1 MSTLAENHKSALL
14 AEIEKLITAKVPA
27 AQRAQAKMFAAKY
40 CNEVDAE
47 DFVARGAADWAAL
60 SLSHLAF
67 GNEFQRGAPKMR
79 IFNPRLAEN
88 GWESTSTIIEFVND
102 DMPFLVDS
110 IAMEINRQGIAIELV
125 LHPLFDAAR
134 DKHGA
139 LTKLDDTKGGMH
151 VESWIHVE
159 IERITDPARI
169 KALGD
174 GLVSVLSD
182 VRATVE
188 DFPAMKG
195 MISEMLA
202 NMGGA
207 AKVVPL
213 EELDEAR
220 AFLSWIADNH
230 FTFLGYRDYELSQS
244 KGEDILKIVAKSGL
258 GILREPKL
266 GGVSQSFSE
275 LPQELKALARQP
287 HLLVL
292 TKANSRAT
300 VHRPGYLDYIGV
312 KRFDDKGNVIGE
324 RRMIGLYT
332 SSTYHADPKSIP
344 LLRRKISLLMAR
356 AGFPPSSHA
365 GKNLFS
371 ILETFPRDELFQ
383 IGDDELFDTVMGILR
398 LGERARTRMFV
409 RRDVYARFYSCLI
422 YLPRESYNTE
432 TRLKLQEI
440 LKRAFNGTSAEFN
453 VQLSESALARVHMLI
468 RTTPGAVPQIDIKAL
483 EAEVIFALR
492 KWEDGVFTLVSQSP
506 DLGEEV
512 ANQARREF
520 VLPFPAAYRE
530 DVSAAQAVADFMVA
544 KHLTDENPI
553 GMSLYRPADGS
564 NSASTANNTLR
575 FRLIKLGDAVP
586 LSGSLPM
593 LENMGVNV
601 ENERSY
607 VIGRNNLPPLH
618 IHDFGLTHSFAD
630 LNLEGVKTKFEA
642 SFAAI
647 WKREVEND
655 GFNRLTLAASLAA
668 DEVLL
673 LRAYAKYLKQTGFTF
688 SQQYIEQ
695 TLAKHAA
702 IAQQLVQLFHTR
714 FDPGYP
720 GERIDDE
727 KNIIAAIKET
737 LDAVT
742 NADEDR
748 ILRRFLAVMRAT
760 LRTNHYQPDKQG
772 ARKPY
777 VSFKIESAKV
787 PELPEPRPLFEIF
800 VYSPRFEGIH
810 LRGGKVARGGL
821 RWSDRPEDFR
831 TEVLGLV
838 KAQMVKNAVIV
849 PVGSKGGFV
858 LKMAPPSSDREA
870 YMKEGVACYQNF
882 LRGLLDITDNLV
894 KGAVVAP
901 QLVVRHDADDPYL
914 VVAADKG
921 TATFSDYANAI
932 SIEYGHWLGDAFA
945 SGGSV
950 GYDHKKMGITAKGA
964 WESVKRHFREI
975 TDVHADGIDT
985 QTTDFTVAGV
995 GDMSGDVFGNG
1006 MLLSK
1011 HIRLVAAFDHR
1022 HIFLDPNPNAAKS
1035 FKERERMF
1043 ALPRSSWEDYNK
1055 ELISTGGG
1063 VFSRGAKSITV
1074 TPEVKAALGIAGVG
1088 DAMTPIELMR
1098 AILKAPVDLFYNGG
1112 IGTYVKASYQ
1122 SNAEVGD
1129 RATDALRINGNE
1141 LRCKVVA
1148 EGGNLGFTQLGR
1160 VEYALAGGRINTDA
1174 IDNSAG
1180 VDCSDHEVNIKILV
1194 GAIIDAGKLAAQDR
1208 SAFLAEMT
1216 DEVGQLVLKDN
1227 YFQTQTLSVSGVR
1240 GDKLIDAQAR
1250 FIRRLEKTG
1259 RLNRAVEYLPTDEE
1273 MNERKAKK
1281 QGLTS
1286 PERAVL
1292 LAYSKMELFD
1302 ELMKS
1307 DLVDDKYVADA
1318 LTTYFPTALQQ
1329 KYASVMQK
1337 HPLKREI
1344 IATEI
1349 ANSTINRTG
1358 SVFVHRMQEE
1368 TGAMPAEV
1376 VRSFVLTRDIFLV
1389 GDLWNRIEALD
1400 SKVPAAVQNDML
1412 IDAGRL
1418 ILRGTL
1424 WFLRRRS
1431 ERMPIAKVLEF
1442 FAVGVATISDRL
1454 PEFLSTEDLKAL
1466 KESESILVTKG
1477 VPADVASAAARLEAI
1492 YAVLDIVEIS
1502 HEFKREVAL
1511 SAAVYFTLAGKLELR
1526 WLAGQIA
1533 SLPYQSHWQAMA
1545 RAAMRDDLANLQRQL
1560 ASGVLK
1566 LSHEVDDPAA
1576 LIQAWEKHHDKALSR
1591 MREVMADLKSA
1602 RESDL
1607 AMLSVM
1613 LRELRVLV

>member
-1 MSTLAENHKSALL
+1 MSTQAENRKSALL
-14 AEIEKLITAKVPA
+14 AEIEKLIAAKTSA
-27 AQRAQAKMFAAKY
+27 AQLEQAKLFVAKY
-40 CNEVDAE
+40 CNGVDAE
-47 DFVARGAADWAAL
+47 DFVARDAVEWAAL

-67 GNEFQRGAPKMR
+67 GSEFQRGAPKMR
-79 IFNPRLAEN
+79 IFTPRAVEN
-88 GWESTSTIIEFVND
+88 GWDAASTVIEFVND

-110 IAMEINRQGIAIELV
+110 IAMEINRQGIAIELI
-125 LHPLFDAAR
+125 LHPLFDATR
-134 DKHGA
+134 DQHGA
-139 LTKLDDTKGGMH
+139 LVKLDNVKGGQH
-151 VESWIHVE
+151 IESWIHVE

-174 GLVSVLSD
+174 GLVSVLGD
-182 VRATVE
+182 VRASVE
-188 DFPAMKG
+188 DFPLMKAKVAELL
-195 MISEMLA
+195 S

-220 AFLSWIADNH
+220 AFLAWTADNH
-230 FTFLGYRDYELSQS
+230 FTFLGYRDYELSEQ
-244 KGEDILKIVAKSGL
+244 KGVDVLKIVPKSGL

-266 GGVSQSFSE
+266 GGISQSFNE
-275 LPQELKALARQP
+275 LSPELKALARKPQ
-287 HLLVL
+287 LLVL

-332 SSTYHADPKSIP
+332 SSTYHADPHDIP
-344 LLRRKISLLMAR
+344 LLRRKISVVMGR

-383 IGDDELFDTVMGILR
+383 IGDEELYDTAMGILR

-422 YLPRESYNTE
+422 YLPRENYNTE
-432 TRLKLQEI
+432 TRVKLQEI
-440 LKRAFNGTSAEFN
+440 LKRAFNGVSAEFN
-453 VQLSESALARVHMLI
+453 VQLSESVLARIHMLI
-468 RTTPGAVPQIDIKAL
+468 RTAPGAAPQADIKAL
-483 EAEVIFALR
+483 EAEVIFAMR
-492 KWEDGVFTLVSQSP
+492 KWEDGVFTLLSQSP
-506 DLGEEV
+506 ALGEEV
-512 ANQARREF
+512 ANQARRDF

-530 DVSAAQAVADFMVA
+530 DVSAAQAVADFVTA
-544 KHLTDENPI
+544 QTLTAENPI
-553 GMSLYRPADGS
+553 GMSLYLPAA
-564 NSASTANNTLR
+564 ASDNALR

-586 LSGSLPM
+586 LSSSLPM
-593 LENMGVNV
+593 LENMGVKV

-607 VIGRNNLPPLH
+607 VIARNNLPPLH

-630 LNLEGVKTKFEA
+630 LDLDRIKEKFEA
-642 SFAAI
+642 AFAGI
-647 WKREVEND
+647 WKHEVEND
-655 GFNRLTLAASLAA
+655 GFNRLTLAASLAS
-668 DEVLL
+668 DEILL
-673 LRAYAKYLKQTGFTF
+673 LRSYAKYLKQTGFTF

-695 TLAKHAA
+695 TLAKHAT
-702 IAQQLVQLFHTR
+702 ITQQLVQLFHAR
-714 FDPGYP
+714 FDPAYA
-720 GERIDDE
+720 GERISDE
-727 KNIIAAIKET
+727 KQTVAAIKET
-737 LDAVT
+737 LDAVS

-760 LRTNHYQPDKQG
+760 LRTNHYQPDKHG

-858 LKMAPPSSDREA
+858 LKMAPPAADREA
-870 YMKEGVACYQNF
+870 YLKEGVACYQNF
-882 LRGLLDITDNLV
+882 LRGLLDVTDNLV
-894 KGAVVAP
+894 KGLVVPP
-901 QLVVRHDADDPYL
+901 QRVVRHDADDPYL

-932 SIEYGHWLGDAFA
+932 SVEYGHWLGDAFA

-975 TDVHADGIDT
+975 TDVHAGGIDT

-1022 HIFLDPNPNAAKS
+1022 HIFLDPHPDAAKS
-1035 FKERERMF
+1035 FLERERMF

-1055 ELISTGGG
+1055 ALISTGGG
-1063 VFSRGAKSITV
+1063 IYSRGAKTITI
-1074 TPEVKAALGIAGVG
+1074 TPEVKDLLDIDITG
-1088 DAMTPIELMR
+1088 DTMTPVELMR

-1160 VEYALAGGRINTDA
+1160 IEYAQAGGRINTDA

-1194 GAIIDAGKLAAQDR
+1194 GAIIDAGKLAEKDR

-1240 GDKLIDAQAR
+1240 GEKLIDAQAR
-1250 FIRRLEKTG
+1250 FIRHLEKTG

-1273 MNERKAKK
+1273 MSARKARKH
-1281 QGLTS
+1281 GLTS

-1302 ELMKS
+1302 ELLKS
-1307 DLVDDKYVADA
+1307 DLIDDKYVADA
-1318 LTTYFPTALQQ
+1318 LITYFPTPLQQ
-1329 KYASVMQK
+1329 KYTGVMQK

-1358 SVFVHRMQEE
+1358 SVFVHRMREE
-1368 TGAMPAEV
+1368 TGATAPEV
-1376 VRSFVLTRDIFLV
+1376 VRCFILTRDTFVV
-1389 GDLWNRIEALD
+1389 GDLWNRIDALD
-1400 SKVPAAVQNDML
+1400 GKVPASTQNDML

-1418 ILRGTL
+1418 VLRGTL

-1431 ERMPIAKVLEF
+1431 DRMPIAKVLEF
-1442 FAVGVATISDRL
+1442 FASGVATVSDRL
-1454 PEFLSTEDLKAL
+1454 PEFLSPEDSKAL
-1466 KESESILVTKG
+1466 EESEAKLVGKG
-1477 VPADVASAAARLEAI
+1477 VPADLASAAVRLDSI
-1492 YAVLDIVEIS
+1492 YSVLDIVEVS
-1502 HEFKREVAL
+1502 HELKREVPLA
-1511 SAAVYFTLAGKLELR
+1511 AAVYFSLAGKLGLR
-1526 WLAGQIA
+1526 WLAGQVA
-1533 SLPYQSHWQAMA
+1533 NLPYQSHWQAMA

-1566 LSHEVDDPAA
+1566 HSPELTDAA
-1576 LIQAWEKHHDKALSR
+1576 GLIQAWEKHHDKALTR